1 MAKEDKNLKGTKNYP
16 SKSDSM
22 TKAYDMQDVG
32 VTEILTDPLASE
44 SYDSI
49 EATKLME
56 EFWKAYYDKTK
67 WDEKFDM
74 EESFYIGDREIGNI
88 YTDSAD
94 KDARTVFKLMF
105 MLSEAEIDLNIPEA
119 IFKAVDEADEEAI
132 KQLQSECDYT
142 LRAAD
147 VDKINSYAEREC
159 KKYGTIIY
167 KVLWNPNF
175 VGAGFRGRVEIVKI
189 HPKNILIAPGTTD
202 IDKCDVIY
210 HVENVTLGRC
220 IRQYG
225 EIAKLLIGHGQPA
238 LSYWDD
244 LGKKTLR
251 NVNKTI
257 DVDPNPNI
265 YMHGANHPLN
275 KFVIVERWYIDDEG
289 DVGVQIFSGR
299 LILSRMPKFY
309 YRRKTD
315 PATGELI
322 YDKNGNTI
330 PEDIELVPYDYKTWV
345 SVQSPDVE
353 TKPEGVIKI
362 WKDTQLKRYIP
373 KELPFVFQ
381 YNIPRSKCPWGIS
394 NSEILWDSEQSMKK
408 MWMKHEERML
418 NGTTKIAYQKETEEE
433 AALLINN
440 ADQQLLPM
448 NDPAGGIREVNLLAN
463 DAMVL
468 QTFQLLRDLAQHQVG
483 ITNVQRGFNENDAT
497 SGKMVEALI
506 QQSSQTL
513 GIKAN
518 EKHIAYKK
526 IYKLVCDFL
535 LCFSDGTRPYR
546 IDTGVKPVYGKF
558 NRYDLLKWNTE
569 TEEWI
574 YPDID
579 IDISAEQ
586 PFPRGSV
593 AMYNNT
599 IQLAAGGFFNPV
611 PANLMVWKLLSKLR
625 FPNADMVLEGLQ
637 EQLGQ
642 AQAAEQAAVA
652 GQQQGGTPPAGGE
665 TLPPAAP
672 SPAEPTPGG
681 GAGGAPA
688 VAASPEGQ
696 PAPAPEAGA
705 AAAVDEQGMHQGTPM
720 QQQPMQQQPQQSQQP
735 QQQPAPQQGAVPPEV
750 QQALNPQQQG
760 GQPQAGQIGTEGET
774 GNEVLTKEQVL
785 AILQILP
792 PMIREHFLSLD
803 PAQQEAI
810 MQGEGANTQEV
821 VNE

>member
-1 MAKEDKNLKGTKNYP
+1 MAAIDKRLKGTKNYP
-16 SKSDSM
+16 PNGDSM

-32 VTEILTDPLASE
+32 VTEILTDPLASQ
-44 SYDSI
+44 SYDSQ

-74 EESFYIGDREIGNI
+74 EETFYIGDREIGNI

-105 MLSEAEIDLNIPEA
+105 MLSEAEVDLNIPEA
-119 IFKAVDEADEEAI
+119 LFKAVDEADEEAI
-132 KQLQSECDYT
+132 KELQAQCDYT
-142 LRAAD
+142 LRSND
-147 VDKINSYAEREC
+147 MDKINSYAEREC
-159 KKYGTIIY
+159 KKYGTVIY
-167 KVLWNPNF
+167 KVLWNPNY
-175 VGAGFRGRVEIVKI
+175 VGAGFRGRVEIVRI

-210 HVENVTLGRC
+210 HVENETLGRC
-220 IRQYG
+220 IRRYG
-225 EIAKLLIGHGQPA
+225 DIAKLLIGHGQPA

-251 NVNKTI
+251 NVNKTM
-257 DVDPNPNI
+257 DVDANPNI

-289 DVGVQIFSGR
+289 DVGMQVFSGR
-299 LILSRMPKFY
+299 LILQRMPKFY

-315 PATGELI
+315 PDTGELI
-322 YDKNGNTI
+322 YDENGNTI
-330 PEDIELVPYDYKTWV
+330 PIDIELVPYDYKTYV
-345 SVQSPDVE
+345 AVQSPEVE
-353 TKPEGVIKI
+353 TKPEEVIKM
-362 WKDTQLKRYIP
+362 WKNTQLKRYVP
-373 KELPFVFQ
+373 KQLPFVFQ

-394 NSEILWDSEQSMKK
+394 NSEILYDSEQSMKK

-418 NGTTKIAYQKETEEE
+418 NGTTKIAYQKESEEE

-448 NDPAGGIREVNLLAN
+448 NDPAGGIREINLLAN

-468 QTFQLLRDLAQHQVG
+468 QTFQLLRDLSQHQVG

-513 GIKAN
+513 SVKSN

-526 IYKLVCDFL
+526 LYRLICDFL
-535 LCFSDGTRPYR
+535 LCFSDGTRPHR

-558 NRYDLLKWNTE
+558 NRYNLLKYNIE

-579 IDISAEQ
+579 IEISEEQ

-593 AMYNNT
+593 AIYNNT
-599 IQLAAGGFFNPV
+599 IQLAAGGFFNPT
-611 PANLMVWKLLSKLR
+611 PANVMVWKLLSKLR
-625 FPNADMVLEGLQ
+625 FPNADMILTGIQ
-637 EQLGQ
+637 EQMKQ
-642 AQAAEQAAVA
+642 AEAQMQEQAAA
-652 GQQQGGTPPAGGE
+652 AMGGGGAPTPEGTPPGGGE
-665 TLPPAAP
+665 QPPAAP
-672 SPAEPTPGG
+672 PEGEA
-681 GAGGAPA
+681 APA
-688 VAASPEGQ
+688 VAASPEGM

-705 AAAVDEQGMHQGTPM
+705 AAAVDQQGQHQGTEP
-720 QQQPMQQQPQQSQQP
+720 QPETTPQGS
-735 QQQPAPQQGAVPPEV
+735 VPPEV
-750 QQALNPQQQG
+750 QQALSPQPQG
-760 GQPQAGQIGTEGET
+760 GQPEQQEQIGVEGESE
-774 GNEVLTKEQVL
+774 GEVLTKDQVL

-792 PMIREHFLSLD
+792 PQFREHFLSL
-803 PAQQEAI
+803 PKEQQEAI
-810 MQGEGANTQEV
+810 MQGEGLNSQEAM
-821 VNE
+821 NE